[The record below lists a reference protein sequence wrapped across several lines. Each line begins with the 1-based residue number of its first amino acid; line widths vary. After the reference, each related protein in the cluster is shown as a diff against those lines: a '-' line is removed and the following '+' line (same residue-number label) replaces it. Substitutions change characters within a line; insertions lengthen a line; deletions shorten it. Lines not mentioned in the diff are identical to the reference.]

1 LFEEEKLHA
10 SFDSIK
16 LLDKAVLASTTDS
29 GITGARKW
37 IQSPATLTKSG
48 DRWLADAA
56 LPAGTTAC
64 FLSVKSGPL
73 TATSDYHEVK

>member
-1 LFEEEKLHA
+1 MKPLET
-10 SFDSIK
+10 
-16 LLDKAVLASTTDS
+16 AVLVSTTDS
-29 GITGARKW
+29 GITGSRKW
-37 IQSPATLTKSG
+37 IQSPATLTNYG

-64 FLSVKSGPL
+64 FLNVKSGPL